1 MKKFLLF
8 LFLLLALGGTG
19 FFLGWAQLT
28 VPPGSYG
35 VMRSKTH
42 GLESKVIR
50 DGEFRWI
57 WYKMLPTNAKVS
69 VFTISPVKR
78 SIKTSGVL
86 SSGDVYAALAGVNA
100 DFSWEISGELS
111 FSLKPECLPEFT
123 DKESITDNDGLKK
136 AEDNLAAKVENLVL
150 QRLKNYIDNSNGE
163 KIDTIALAASHPEM
177 NSEIQALIPEIEN
190 LNCTIQ
196 FVRIP
201 DYALYQSLFTLYKE
215 YLARQNAVL
224 SLDVSKEAERRI
236 NSRTRMEELEQYGEL
251 LTKYP
256 ILIQY
261 LSIEKNIQNGVQ
273 NGNGN

>member
-1 MKKFLLF
+1 MKKFLF
-8 LFLLLALGGTG
+8 VLFLLLVLGGTG

-42 GLESKVIR
+42 GLETEVIR

-57 WYKMLPTNAKVS
+57 WYKMIPTNAKVS
-69 VFTISPVKR
+69 VYTIGPVKR
-78 SIKTSGVL
+78 SIKSSGVL
-86 SSGDVYAALAGVNA
+86 ASGDVYAALAGLTA
-100 DFSWEISGELS
+100 DFSWEISGEIS
-111 FSLKPECLPEFT
+111 FSLKPEKLPEFT
-123 DKESITDNDGLKK
+123 ARENINDDEGLRK
-136 AEDNLAAKVENLVL
+136 AEEILAAKVETLVL
-150 QRLKNYIDNSNGE
+150 QRLRNYADNVNGKEIDAISF
-163 KIDTIALAASHPEM
+163 TASHPEI
-177 NSEIQALIPEIEN
+177 SGEIQSLIPEIEN

-201 DYALYQSLFTLYKE
+201 DYALYQSLFSLYKE

-224 SLDVSKEAERRI
+224 SLSVANEAERKI
-236 NSRTRMEELEQYGEL
+236 NSRTRMEELAQYGEL

-261 LSIEKNIQNGVQ
+261 LNMEKDIGD
-273 NGNGN
+273 